1 MSTYAETRT
10 EAWKRRAAL
19 AGEVD
24 FTMMYIAHDAFNRDM
39 ARLIA
44 AADAGE
50 ALSPA
55 AVVTWG
61 SFSKQLHTHH
71 TAEDKALWPQLA
83 AFITSSDERRVKEE
97 METEHA
103 SLDPRVEQIDAAIAN
118 KNGAALASELKT
130 LARGLSSHMVHE
142 EAEALP
148 LVARCLGRAGW
159 EAFTKEVRDQQG
171 GIRGAAEYLPWV
183 LEGADA
189 PVRATVLQM
198 LPLPARLLYRRIWEP
213 SYRKSVRLGAAR

>member
-1 MSTYAETRT
+1 MSTYAETRID
-10 EAWKRRAAL
+10 AWKRRAAL

-24 FTMMYIAHDAFNRDM
+24 FTMMYIAHDAFNRDI

-55 AVVTWG
+55 AVATWR

-83 AFITSSDERRVKEE
+83 AAITSSDERRVTEE

-130 LARGLSSHMVHE
+130 LARGLSAHMVHE

-148 LVARCLGRAGW
+148 LVARRLGRAGW

-171 GIRGAAEYLPWV
+171 GIKGAAEYLPWV

-189 PVRATVLQM
+189 PVQATVLQM

-213 SYRKSVRLGAAR
+213 SYRKSVRLSAAR